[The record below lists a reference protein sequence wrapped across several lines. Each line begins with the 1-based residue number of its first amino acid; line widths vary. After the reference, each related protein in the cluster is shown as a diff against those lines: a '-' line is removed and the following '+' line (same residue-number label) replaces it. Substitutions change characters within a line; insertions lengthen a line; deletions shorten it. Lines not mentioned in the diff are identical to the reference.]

1 MTFLWFAVPACRVW
15 ELLQYLG
22 AFKMVI
28 KAYYFQVS
36 VTTNRSQHPCTA
48 AAERNEAPDDVS
60 STRKE
65 GLFPCFLTLR

>member
-1 MTFLWFAVPACRVW
+1 
-15 ELLQYLG
+15 
-22 AFKMVI
+22 MVI

-36 VTTNRSQHPCTA
+36 TTTSRSQHPCTA

-65 GLFPCFLTLR
+65 GLFPCFLTLPSDLGDTHHSSLFAN